1 MILNN
6 DEINIESFFKV
17 LKRIL
22 FQFYGNLNSKLYF
35 ILFIIFFIALIDVL
49 TFASVVP
56 IIYLIGDTS
65 SINNIEFINIIYNW
79 TGVDSKNEFIFL
91 LLLFT
96 LFVFSF
102 KNLLAIFLLNSQYK
116 FSYMVSRYLM
126 DRQYK
131 RFYNTMIVQHTNRN
145 TIDFVR
151 YIATGSVDFAVNL
164 LMPLFSIIYDILV
177 LTIIF
182 VVFLIYNPL
191 SFVLVLSVFAPITF
205 FVTKALKNKIRYY
218 SNQKGQ
224 YEKSTLNLTIEG
236 VRAHSD
242 ILLYNKEDFYIKK
255 ILQEQVKSFD
265 VDRKVLVTESMP
277 RRIIEV
283 VIILVLTFFYLIAYT
298 LLSYGN
304 WELFLVMIAFATA
317 AYRVMPAVN
326 DILHNYIRIKS
337 HAYILDFLD
346 FFKPIDN
353 SSNYDNLKINE
364 KLELKNLSF
373 SYQNSDDKILEN
385 LNLTI
390 SKGEFIVISGE
401 SGAGKSTLLNILCC
415 FITPEKG
422 DYLIDGQ
429 KVEHINQ
436 IKNLIGYIPQNVFL
450 FNDSIINNIAFGETE
465 SEIDFKRVHEIIKLV
480 NLEEFIQQPSVGFSY
495 NIGENGCYLSGG
507 QKQRLAIARALYKNT
522 EILILD
528 EITNALDKENEEKIL
543 EVLSNLSK
551 KLNLTI
557 ILVAHKLSNNTAF
570 DNVYLLKNRKIE
582 SYRPF

>member
-6 DEINIESFFKV
+6 NEINIESFFKV

-22 FQFYGNLNSKLYF
+22 FQFYGNLNSKLYY

-102 KNLLAIFLLNSQYK
+102 KNLLAIYLLNNQYK
-116 FSYMVSRYLM
+116 FSYLVSRYLM
-126 DRQYK
+126 DRQYR

-164 LMPLFSIIYDILV
+164 LMPLFSMIYDFLILI
-177 LTIIF
+177 IIF
-182 VVFLIYNPL
+182 AVFLIYKPL
-191 SFVLVLSVFAPITF
+191 SFVLVVCAFAPITF
-205 FVTKALKNKIRYY
+205 FITKALRSRIRYY
-218 SNQKGQ
+218 SNKKGY

-255 ILQEQVKSFD
+255 ILHEQVKSFD

-283 VIILVLTFFYLIAYT
+283 VIILVLVIFYLVAYT
-298 LLSYGN
+298 LLNYSN
-304 WELFLVMIAFATA
+304 WELFLIMIAFATA
-317 AYRVMPAVN
+317 AYRAMPAIN
-326 DILHNYIRIKS
+326 DMLHNYIRIKS
-337 HAYILDFLD
+337 HTYILDFLD
-346 FFKPIDN
+346 FFNPVEN
-353 SSNYDNLKINE
+353 NLSYQSLKMDE
-364 KLELKNLSF
+364 KLELKNVCF
-373 SYQNSDDKILEN
+373 SYHNGDSKILDN

-390 SKGEFIVISGE
+390 SKGEFVIISGE
-401 SGAGKSTLLNILCC
+401 SGAGKSTLLNILCG
-415 FITPEKG
+415 FIAPDEG
-422 DYLIDGQ
+422 NYLIDGH

-450 FNDSIINNIAFGETE
+450 FNDSIINNIAFGESE
-465 SEIDFKRVHEIIKLV
+465 NEIDVDRVNEIVKLV
-480 NLEEFIQQPSVGFSY
+480 NLEEFVRQPSVGLSY
-495 NIGENGCYLSGG
+495 SIGENGCFLSGG
-507 QKQRLAIARALYKNT
+507 QKQRLAIARALYRNA

-543 EVLSNLSK
+543 VVLSDLSK

-557 ILVAHKLSNNTAF
+557 VLVAHKLSNLTFF
-570 DNVYLLKNRKIE
+570 DHVYHLKNGQIK
-582 SYRPF
+582 